1 MLSELQISQRE
12 FSHRMSREIH
22 KNLFV
27 ALWHC
32 TFQYNYFLP
41 CVMYGCVSF
50 FQIASLKK
58 QVAQKEQSLL
68 DKDKQ
73 VGYFFLLA
81 KVYIQ

>member
-1 MLSELQISQRE
+1 METDRLYSE
-12 FSHRMSREIH
+12 
-22 KNLFV
+22 
-27 ALWHC
+27 
-32 TFQYNYFLP
+32 
-41 CVMYGCVSF
+41 
-50 FQIASLKK
+50 IASLKK